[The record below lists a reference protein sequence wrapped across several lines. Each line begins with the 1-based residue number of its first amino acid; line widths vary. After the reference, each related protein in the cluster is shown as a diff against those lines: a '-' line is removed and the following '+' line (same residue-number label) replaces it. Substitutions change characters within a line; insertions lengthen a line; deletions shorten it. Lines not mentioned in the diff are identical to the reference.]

1 MIVENNEKKLSSYEP
16 VEEQWR
22 TTCQIE
28 FDEPRL
34 PDNELPRLDIK
45 PFHIFGY
52 RAKDAHN
59 NVKYINSDNILYCA
73 GKIGIIQNISNRQ
86 QKYFN
91 EHKNEISALCINK
104 DKNLI
109 ATGEDNI
116 KDKENYQIRIWD
128 INLEELGVID
138 INYPIKALSF
148 NLNSKYLV
156 CCCSD
161 EKHNVLLIDVNR
173 KEILD
178 EVSGSEKKI
187 IGLAFKSNDE
197 FATVGINHFKYWII
211 NRNTNKLNFK
221 EYVNNLDNFDDKLGV
236 ISVSDEHFVT
246 GSFLG
251 YITLWKEQIN
261 IKMKK
266 YHKSQI
272 DSLYC
277 DDKLI
282 ISGARDKIISILDN
296 ELTILKRIDLNN
308 ILNQQISANCS
319 PKSIDIV
326 KYKEIKDIKKILLGT
341 YSGDILEL
349 SFKNNILKDSEEID
363 YEIINSSH
371 FCENSSETIEITS
384 INYSAKS
391 NLFVTTGKD
400 RTIRFWNSK
409 EKTQTKF
416 FKLEDDSKPTS
427 AAFSFKE
434 DKFIVGFDSGDI
446 KFFDAINFSVIDKIK
461 ERNNTINVI
470 KCSNTDLV
478 ACATNDEKGNHVI
491 DVYFIESKNKYCTLR
506 GAQNNIDGIDWSE
519 DGKYLVSFSHN
530 KECRIFNIAGKY
542 MMSIYSELNNLK
554 WNSWSLGYGW
564 PLKGYYDG
572 NYGKIPIYTSERFK
586 LDNEEIF
593 NIAIG
598 DNTGSIKLF
607 KFPIFSKDQKAV
619 TNYNYHAKEI
629 THMKFGSIDGKYIL
643 ISSSS
648 DGVLI
653 AWEIKKI

>member
-1 MIVENNEKKLSSYEP
+1 M
-16 VEEQWR
+16 
-22 TTCQIE
+22 
-28 FDEPRL
+28 
-34 PDNELPRLDIK
+34 
-45 PFHIFGY
+45 
-52 RAKDAHN
+52 
-59 NVKYINSDNILYCA
+59 
-73 GKIGIIQNISNRQ
+73 
-86 QKYFN
+86 
-91 EHKNEISALCINK
+91 
-104 DKNLI
+104 
-109 ATGEDNI
+109 
-116 KDKENYQIRIWD
+116 
-128 INLEELGVID
+128 
-138 INYPIKALSF
+138 
-148 NLNSKYLV
+148 
-156 CCCSD
+156 
-161 EKHNVLLIDVNR
+161 VLLIDVDR

-178 EVSGSEKKI
+178 ETSGSEKKI

-236 ISVSDEHFVT
+236 ISVSDEHFIT

-277 DDKLI
+277 DNKLI
-282 ISGARDKIISILDN
+282 ISGARDKIISILDK

-308 ILNQQISANCS
+308 ILNQSICANCS
-319 PKSIDIV
+319 PKSIDIL

-341 YSGDILEL
+341 FSGDILEL
-349 SFKNNILKDSEEID
+349 SFKNNILKDSEEIN

-371 FCENSSETIEITS
+371 FCDNSSESIEITS
-384 INYSAKS
+384 INYSKKA

-400 RTIRFWNSK
+400 RTIRFWNPK
-409 EKTQTKF
+409 EKIQTKLI
-416 FKLEDDSKPTS
+416 KLEEDSKPTS
-427 AAFSFKE
+427 AAFSFNE
-434 DKFIVGFDSGDI
+434 DTFIVGFDSGNI
-446 KFFDAINFSVIDKIK
+446 YFYNAKNFSLVNEIK
-461 ERNNTINVI
+461 GKNNKINVV
-470 KCSNTDLV
+470 KCSNNDLA
-478 ACATNDEKGNHVI
+478 ACATIDEKGNNVI
-491 DVYFIESKNKYCTLR
+491 DIYFIDSTKKYCSLK

-519 DGKYLVSFSHN
+519 NSKYLVSFSHN
-530 KECRIFNIAGKY
+530 KECRIFNLSGKY
-542 MMSIYSELNNLK
+542 MMSIYSDINNLK

-564 PLKGYYDG
+564 LLKGYYDG

-586 LDNEEIF
+586 LDNEEMF

-598 DNTGSIKLF
+598 DVTGSIKLF

-619 TNYNYHAKEI
+619 TNFNYHTKEI
-629 THMKFGSIDGKYIL
+629 THMKFGIIDGKYIL